1 MLPGR
6 GTQWLFTPTHGPV
19 PCSWLTPTRR
29 LVFTQAAGDLLARA
43 AAFGHAQSRLELA
56 LLLESSEAV
65 GDHGSVEPLLRSA
78 ADQGLPDAMVHL
90 ATWLLRQRRT
100 SRLDDPTAQELDSL
114 RRAEAIAWLR
124 KAAFVGCAEAQYRL
138 ALALLAGP
146 DGDPDEDWVTPLASI
161 PRPVGADANLT
172 ISSEPLM
179 LLKRAALHGHVAAQ
193 LRLGVALAASGEA
206 WASCL
211 ALSRCAQSPAPSA
224 HRAMA
229 DLLLGRAYLAGTGV
243 AVSCARGV
251 AHLQRVVKNKDSD
264 AAVAAAAAE
273 LGQLQCSICGCPCT
287 ATCPDCEAQLV
298 CPICQDAHRAAMHRG
313 SSPSLSSDLTSS
325 ESDELPVRR
334 LDTD

>member
-1 MLPGR
+1 M
-6 GTQWLFTPTHGPV
+6 
-19 PCSWLTPTRR
+19 S
-29 LVFTQAAGDLLARA
+29 FTQAAADLLARG
-43 AAFGHAQSRLELA
+43 AAFGHAQSQLELA
-56 LLLESSEAV
+56 LLETGEAD
-65 GDHGSVEPLLRSA
+65 DHSSVEPLLRSA

-90 ATWLLRQRRT
+90 AAWLLRQRRA
-100 SRLDDPTAQELDSL
+100 SRQEDPTAEELDSL

-146 DGDPDEDWVTPLASI
+146 DGDPDEDWVTPLASS
-161 PRPVGADANLT
+161 PRPVGADAAN
-172 ISSEPLM
+172 ISSDALV
-179 LLKRAALHGHVAAQ
+179 LLERAALHGHVAAQ
-193 LRLGVALAASGEA
+193 LRLGVALADSGEA

-243 AVSCARGV
+243 AVSCSRGV
-251 AHLQRVVKNKDSD
+251 AHLQRVVKNNDSD

-273 LGQLQCSICGCPCT
+273 LGQLHCGICGCPCT
-287 ATCPDCEAQLV
+287 AACPNCEAELV
-298 CPICQDAHRAAMHRG
+298 CPLCQDAHRAAMHHRG
-313 SSPSLSSDLTSS
+313 SASTSSDLTSS